1 MNTTSFTE
9 QDMMTD
15 VLSTQKFMTAGYNT
29 FAGEASECSVKDAF
43 LSILRDEHDIQHD
56 LFVEMKNR
64 GWYQTENA
72 PQNKI
77 DETKNKFNTAF

>member
-1 MNTTSFTE
+1 MNATPFSE

-29 FAGEASECSVKDAF
+29 FAGEASECKVKDAF
-43 LSILRDEHDIQHD
+43 MSLLNEEHAIQHD

-77 DETKNKFNTAF
+77 DQTKTKFSAT